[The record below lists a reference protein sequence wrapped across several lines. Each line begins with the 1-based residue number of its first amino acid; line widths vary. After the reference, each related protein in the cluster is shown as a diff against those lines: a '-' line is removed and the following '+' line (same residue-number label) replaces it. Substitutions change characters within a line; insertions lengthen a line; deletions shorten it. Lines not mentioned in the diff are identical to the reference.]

1 MAETVK
7 KQIDGNDYE
16 IAPFL
21 GMHGWRLQMRLGK
34 MLGPSIKAVID
45 GMPAGQVASIMQ
57 ANVDPAMI
65 GNGVAAFIDAL
76 TENDPD
82 GKLVEQLLSQT
93 QRNGVLLS
101 QHEINKVFAANY
113 GEMMKAVIAVVVAN
127 GFFGLSATGLDMVQG
142 LMAHQSPAS

>member
-34 MLGPSIKAVID
+34 MLGPSIKAVI
-45 GMPAGQVASIMQ
+45 GGLPAGQVASIMQ